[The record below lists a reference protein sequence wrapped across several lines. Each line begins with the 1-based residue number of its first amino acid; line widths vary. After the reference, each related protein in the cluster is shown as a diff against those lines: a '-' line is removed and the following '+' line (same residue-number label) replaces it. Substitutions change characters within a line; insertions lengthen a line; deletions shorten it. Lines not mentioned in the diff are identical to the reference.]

1 MLSLQDVQ
9 KQAWRDFWPLGH
21 AVFCSA
27 FAPSTGRLNHYDTLG
42 RILSHKLELSFHPG
56 SALNQ
61 VIVSKVHHLFQRPI
75 NLTRG
80 WSGGGNWTKFLRLPH
95 LILWVCKGRA
105 AWYAGTEHQ
114 NKSVKIWILLVV
126 GSCLIWSKSFQIS
139 EERERLE

>member
-27 FAPSTGRLNHYDTLG
+27 FAPSTGKLNHCDILG
-42 RILSHKLELSFHPG
+42 RILSHKLELNFHPG

-61 VIVSKVHHLFQRPI
+61 VIVSKVRHLFQRPI

-80 WSGGGNWTKFLRLPH
+80 RSRGGN
-95 LILWVCKGRA
+95 
-105 AWYAGTEHQ
+105 
-114 NKSVKIWILLVV
+114 
-126 GSCLIWSKSFQIS
+126 
-139 EERERLE
+139 